1 MGVPSLHALQS
12 PSAAAP
18 LRKPNQRVRALLGQL
33 PRPPERTTRWLRRV
47 ALAVAA
53 ALLAV
58 SLIGSIYLLTL
69 PAVGDAGARA
79 RKIMISH
86 HESPTVTPT
95 PTRLV
100 DAVIS
105 TEDEHFNDNVV
116 LNVLSGVGR
125 AAVAI
130 AESNPDP
137 GGSTIDQQLAK
148 ALYGDTSG
156 VLGTVR
162 QIGLGIKLGF
172 TYSGHQILAMY
183 LNVNYYGQGYWGVTQ
198 AAAGYFHTSPSQ
210 LTWAE
215 AAMLGGLL
223 EAPSAYDPVTH
234 FSLAKQRQQH
244 VLNQLVTNGYLTR
257 TQANAAYAAPL
268 PLTRP

>member
-1 MGVPSLHALQS
+1 M
-12 PSAAAP
+12 
-18 LRKPNQRVRALLGQL
+18 
-33 PRPPERTTRWLRRV
+33 RWLRRAV
-47 ALAVAA
+47 LALAAT
-53 ALLAV
+53 LLT
-58 SLIGSIYLLTL
+58 LIAIGAIYLLTL
-69 PAVGDAGARA
+69 PGVGDAGARA
-79 RKIMISH
+79 RRIMASH
-86 HESPTVTPT
+86 HESPTVMPT
-95 PTRLV
+95 PPRLV

-125 AAVAI
+125 AALAI
-130 AESNPDP
+130 IGSNPDP

-148 ALYGDTSG
+148 ALYGDTGG

-172 TYSGHQILAMY
+172 TYSGRRILAMY

-198 AAAGYFHTSPSQ
+198 AAAGYFHTTPSQ

-234 FSLAKQRQQH
+234 YSLAKERQRH
-244 VLNQLVTNGYLTR
+244 VLEQLVANGYLTR
-257 TQANAAYAAPL
+257 TEANAAFAEPL
-268 PLTRP
+268 PLTQP